1 MNSYSIKAGRELRV
15 IVKPNQTSDKSIE
28 KLAGNVKDQ
37 IEQEVTYP
45 GQVKVTVVR
54 KLQVVEYAG

>member
-1 MNSYSIKAGRELRV
+1 M